1 MTYSKQQCNV
11 WPNAEVCIWSFFSQI
26 TANSNEYAKLHKD
39 AGKGCF
45 GGSKWINITLE
56 EMIHFLGNVLKMSID
71 DRKLGGYCEYFDESI
86 CTGLAE
92 GYSVQLDGFKAWAKD
107 VMTLRRFKQIRSA
120 FHPEPG
126 FALDGDKCHQL
137 RYVINKFN
145 ETAMHTFIPG
155 IDMTFDEGGIP
166 LRSRMNPVRQ
176 YNKDKPNKYRVDFF
190 VLANNSEKKYFIQQ
204 VKMQRTSIF
213 QIVFVNFQQLRR

>member
-1 MTYSKQQCNV
+1 MEEDGKFDVELEWKFQEIETSNKPSPSHNMQDVDPVLKHGVVTYSKQQCNV

-86 CTGLAE
+86 GTDLAE
-92 GYSVQLDGFKAWAKD
+92 VYPVNMDGFRPW
-107 VMTLRRFKQIRSA
+107 Q
-120 FHPEPG
+120 
-126 FALDGDKCHQL
+126 
-137 RYVINKFN
+137 
-145 ETAMHTFIPG
+145 
-155 IDMTFDEGGIP
+155 
-166 LRSRMNPVRQ
+166 
-176 YNKDKPNKYRVDFF
+176 
-190 VLANNSEKKYFIQQ
+190 
-204 VKMQRTSIF
+204 KMS
-213 QIVFVNFQQLRR
+213 